1 MKHLKVL
8 LLIVLS
14 LSVFAD
20 NWQTWR
26 GKYGNGVSD
35 ETGIAANWSQTE
47 NVQWRSVQ
55 GR

>member
-1 MKHLKVL
+1 MKHLKIF

-14 LSVFAD
+14 LSASAD

-35 ETGIAANWSQTE
+35 ETGIAANWSRTE
-47 NVQWRSVQ
+47 NVQ
-55 GR
+55 